1 MAFLLTQCAMELYPS
16 KWFIPHDK
24 LMLEDDLGSGA
35 FGMVKKAKVYR
46 LSEEE
51 EFTTVAVK
59 MLKGFSTSIFK
70 VTELCCIPF
79 VSLTF

>member
-1 MAFLLTQCAMELYPS
+1 M
-16 KWFIPHDK
+16 I
-24 LMLEDDLGSGA
+24 EDDLGSGA

-59 MLKGFSTSIFK
+59 MLKGFSHVQALSKSFNSKLYAICFAN
-70 VTELCCIPF
+70 I
-79 VSLTF
+79 

>member
-1 MAFLLTQCAMELYPS
+1 MELYPS

-24 LMLEDDLGSGA
+24 LMIEDDLGSGA

-59 MLKGFSTSIFK
+59 MLKGF
-70 VTELCCIPF
+70 PH
-79 VSLTF
+79 

>member
-1 MAFLLTQCAMELYPS
+1 MQCAMELYPS

-24 LMLEDDLGSGA
+24 LMIEDDLGSGA

-59 MLKGFSTSIFK
+59 MLKGFFHAPAYSKSLNSIMYVFCF
-70 VTELCCIPF
+70 TNN
-79 VSLTF
+79 